1 MVIFS
6 ILLALLTGFI
16 ILMSS
21 EVRRINAR
29 AKEQQHEI
37 VELKAQAFEFQ
48 NRCAGCVN
56 ARFESVN
63 E

>member
-1 MVIFS
+1 MLIFS
-6 ILLALLTGFI
+6 ILLALLTGFT
-16 ILMSS
+16 ILLSS

-37 VELKAQAFEFQ
+37 AVLKGQALEFQ
-48 NRCAGCVN
+48 MRCAGCEN
-56 ARFESVN
+56 ARFEAVN